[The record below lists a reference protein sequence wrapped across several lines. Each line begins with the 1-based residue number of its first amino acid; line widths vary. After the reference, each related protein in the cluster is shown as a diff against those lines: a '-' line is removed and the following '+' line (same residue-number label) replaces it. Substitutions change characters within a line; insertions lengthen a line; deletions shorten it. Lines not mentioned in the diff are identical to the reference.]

1 MDVDEITA
9 WGVGSLQYADPV
21 LDKLDIHHV
30 VHHRL
35 FRESCHFFKGNY
47 VKVCV
52 LHGARRVRWRGPR
65 AQGSPWRRSF
75 ITAQDL
81 SRLGRELRSVLIID
95 NSPASYIFQ
104 PENALPIS
112 SWIDN
117 PNDQELLDLITPL
130 TELTKAYDVSDFLR
144 SLQ

>member
-1 MDVDEITA
+1 M
-9 WGVGSLQYADPV
+9 
-21 LDKLDIHHV
+21 
-30 VHHRL
+30 
-35 FRESCHFFKGNY
+35 
-47 VKVCV
+47 
-52 LHGARRVRWRGPR
+52 
-65 AQGSPWRRSF
+65 
-75 ITAQDL
+75 
-81 SRLGRELRSVLIID
+81 LIID